1 MVKLHSVEIA
11 LDPPHALKP
20 LPLYEQLLALPENLT
35 GEILNG
41 ELYTQPRSSGRH
53 GIAERGLNIDI
64 GGPFDFGRGGPGGWW
79 IVPQPEVHFVRDT
92 EVAVPDLAGW
102 RRERMPAIP
111 DDHRFE
117 VVPDWVCEIL
127 SPATAKKDRILKLPL
142 YARHGVAHA
151 WLVDP
156 LARTLEAFELRGGA
170 WLLIATLK
178 DDDAVSVPPF
188 DAVSF
193 SLADLW
199 A

>member
-1 MVKLHSVEIA
+1 MEIFMNTA
-11 LDPPHALKP
+11 PTPKP
-20 LPLYEQLLALPENLT
+20 LPLYEQLLMLPENLT
-35 GEILNG
+35 GEILDG
-41 ELYTQPRSSGRH
+41 ELYTQPRPSGRH

-79 IVPQPEVHFVRDT
+79 IVPEPEVHFVRDT

-102 RRERMPAIP
+102 RRERMPIIP

-127 SPATAKKDRILKLPL
+127 SPATAKKDRIIKLPL
-142 YARHGVAHA
+142 YARHGVAYA

-156 LARTLEAFELRGGA
+156 LERTLEAFALNHGA

-188 DAVSF
+188 DAISF